1 VAGPPPVHH
10 QEWRI
15 RGIQRI
21 ETFLSIGELVG
32 PTNRSRLLDE
42 PPEPRQ

>member
-32 PTNRSRLLDE
+32 ATNRSHRIAE
-42 PPEPRQ
+42 PPGPRR